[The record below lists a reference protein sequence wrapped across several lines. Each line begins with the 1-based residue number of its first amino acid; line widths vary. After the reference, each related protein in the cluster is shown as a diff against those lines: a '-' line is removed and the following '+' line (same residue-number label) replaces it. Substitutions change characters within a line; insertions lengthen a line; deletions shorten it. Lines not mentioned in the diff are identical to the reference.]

1 MESAPAARGRLP
13 AWTPPVWAALQSK
26 TNHPVSVTP
35 HLSGNLRS
43 QRVRL
48 CFRHRA
54 AAAGAQLWALL
65 VRRRGHSGLAGAR
78 FHVRSVPEG
87 LDGIFWKTEPR
98 LRSAPTWNQDY
109 RDEFSGGEIKLSAQT
124 RRHWC
129 WWRAGY
135 RRRAF
140 NSLSR
145 GSGDT
150 SSDPDGSPGPSEVAT
165 LVETGPTVIDSA
177 AQRRRGSLAP
187 VGQVGNG
194 AVAFIVCS

>member
-65 VRRRGHSGLAGAR
+65 VRRRGRSGLAGAR

-98 LRSAPTWNQDY
+98 VEISAHMES
-109 RDEFSGGEIKLSAQT
+109 RLSGRI
-124 RRHWC
+124 
-129 WWRAGY
+129 
-135 RRRAF
+135 
-140 NSLSR
+140 
-145 GSGDT
+145 
-150 SSDPDGSPGPSEVAT
+150 
-165 LVETGPTVIDSA
+165 
-177 AQRRRGSLAP
+177 QRRGNQA
-187 VGQVGNG
+187 VGPNQTALVL
-194 AVAFIVCS
+194 VACWLPPAGF